1 MAFNSASGYNNLPSG
16 NFAPEIF
23 SQKVLKFF
31 RRASVVEDI
40 TNTDYAGEIENFGD
54 TVRIIKEP
62 TVTVSTYSR
71 GSVVNPQDL
80 ADDQITMVVD
90 QANAFAFKID
100 DIEERHSHVNFEALA
115 TSSGAFAL
123 KRKYDKT
130 VLQAMANGAGIAASA
145 VSGTTLTTT
154 AAAGTLGTAAAPIN
168 IETDDAGINMMLA
181 MARLL
186 DDESVPE
193 ENRWFVAPPIFYEKV
208 FQAGNKIAEVQV
220 SGDATSPLRN
230 GLATV
235 GTLAG
240 FRCYKTTALNSTGG
254 TDQVTLTDA
263 SATLATD
270 GSENIVLAGH
280 MSSTSTAS
288 HIAKTEVV
296 RSTESFSDVIR
307 GLHVF
312 GQKVLRQE
320 AIVRGVVDFA

>member
-1 MAFNSASGYNNLPSG
+1 MAFGTAAGYGNLPSG

-62 TVTVSTYSR
+62 VVTVSSYTR
-71 GSVVNPQDL
+71 GSVVNAQDL

-90 QANAFAFKID
+90 NANAFAFKID

-123 KRKYDKT
+123 KRKYDAN
-130 VLQAMANGAGIAASA
+130 VLQAISDGAGIAGADDASL
-145 VSGTTLTTT
+145 SGGLTTT
-154 AAAGTLGTAAAPIN
+154 NSALGTASSPIN
-168 IETDDAGINMMLA
+168 VETDDAGINLMLL
-181 MARLL
+181 MARTL
-186 DDESVPE
+186 DDQSVPE
-193 ENRWFVAPPIFYEKV
+193 ENRWFVAPPIFYEKM

-220 SGDATSPLRN
+220 TGDASSPLRN
-230 GLATV
+230 GLAIP

-240 FRCYKTTALNSTGG
+240 FRCYKSTALNSTAG
-254 TDQVTLTDA
+254 TDQVTLTGVATDA
-263 SATLATD
+263 S
-270 GSENIVLAGH
+270 ENVILAGH

-312 GQKVLRQE
+312 GRKVLRPE
-320 AIVRGVVDFA
+320 AVVRGVIDFA

>member
-1 MAFNSASGYNNLPSG
+1 MAFGTAAGYGNLPSG

-62 TVTVSTYSR
+62 TVTVASYTR

-80 ADDQITMVVD
+80 ADDQITMTVD

-130 VLQAMANGAGIAASA
+130 VLQAMSDGAGIAASA

-154 AAAGTLGTAAAPIN
+154 AAAGTLGTANAPIN
-168 IETDDAGINMMLA
+168 IETDDNGINLMLA

-193 ENRWFVAPPIFYEKV
+193 ENRWFVAPPIFYEKC

-240 FRCYKTTALNSTGG
+240 FRCYKSTALNSTGG
-254 TDQVTLTDA
+254 TDQVTLTDGTA
-263 SATLATD
+263 PLATD

>member
-1 MAFNSASGYNNLPSG
+1 MAFGTAAGYGNLPSG

-62 TVTVSTYSR
+62 TVTVSSYSR

-90 QANAFAFKID
+90 NANAFAFKID

-123 KRKYDKT
+123 KRKYDAN
-130 VLQAMANGAGIAASA
+130 VLQAISDGAGLAGADDASL
-145 VSGTTLTTT
+145 SGGLTTT
-154 AAAGTLGTAAAPIN
+154 NSALGTASAPIN
-168 IETDDAGINMMLA
+168 VETDDAGINLMLL
-181 MARLL
+181 MARTL
-186 DDESVPE
+186 DDQSVPE
-193 ENRWFVAPPIFYEKV
+193 ENRWFVAPPIFYEKM
-208 FQAGNKIAEVQV
+208 FQAGNKMAEVQV
-220 SGDATSPLRN
+220 TGDDTSPLRN
-230 GLATV
+230 GLAIP
-235 GTLAG
+235 GALAG
-240 FRCYKTTALNSTGG
+240 FRCYKSTALNSTAG
-254 TDQVTLTDA
+254 TDQVTLSGVATDA
-263 SATLATD
+263 S
-270 GSENIVLAGH
+270 ENVVLAGH

-312 GQKVLRQE
+312 GRKVLRPE
-320 AIVRGVVDFA
+320 AMVRGVIDFA

>member
-1 MAFNSASGYNNLPSG
+1 MAFGTAAGYGNLPSG

-62 TVTVSTYSR
+62 TITVSSYTR
-71 GSVVNPQDL
+71 GSVVNAQDL

-90 QANAFAFKID
+90 NANAFAFKID

-123 KRKYDKT
+123 KRKYDAN
-130 VLQAMANGAGIAASA
+130 VLQAISDGAGLAGADDASL
-145 VSGTTLTTT
+145 SGGLTTT
-154 AAAGTLGTAAAPIN
+154 NSALGTASAPIN
-168 IETDDAGINMMLA
+168 VETDDAGINLMLL
-181 MARLL
+181 MARTL
-186 DDESVPE
+186 DDQSVPE
-193 ENRWFVAPPIFYEKV
+193 ENRWFVAPPIFYEKM

-220 SGDATSPLRN
+220 TGDASSPLRN
-230 GLATV
+230 GLAIP

-240 FRCYKTTALNSTGG
+240 FRCYKSTALNSTAG
-254 TDQVTLTDA
+254 TDQVTLTGV
-263 SATLATD
+263 ATD
-270 GSENIVLAGH
+270 ASENIILAGH

-312 GQKVLRQE
+312 GRKVLRPE
-320 AIVRGVVDFA
+320 AVVRGIIDFA

>member
-1 MAFNSASGYNNLPSG
+1 MAFGTAAGYANLPSG

-62 TVTVSTYSR
+62 TVTVSAYTR
-71 GSVVNPQDL
+71 GSVVNAQDL

-90 QANAFAFKID
+90 NANAFAFKID

-123 KRKYDKT
+123 KRKYDAN
-130 VLQAMANGAGIAASA
+130 VLQAMSDGAGIAGADDASL
-145 VSGTTLTTT
+145 SGGLTTT
-154 AAAGTLGTAAAPIN
+154 NSALGTASAPIN
-168 IETDDAGINMMLA
+168 VETDDAGINLMLL
-181 MARLL
+181 MARSL
-186 DDESVPE
+186 DDQSVPE
-193 ENRWFVAPPIFYEKV
+193 ENRWFVAPPIFYEKML
-208 FQAGNKIAEVQV
+208 QAGNKMAEVQV
-220 SGDATSPLRN
+220 TGDGTSPLRN
-230 GLATV
+230 GLAV
-235 GTLAG
+235 PGTLAG
-240 FRCYKTTALNSTGG
+240 FRCYKSTALNSTAG
-254 TDQVTLTDA
+254 TDQVTLSGVATDA
-263 SATLATD
+263 S
-270 GSENIVLAGH
+270 ENVILAGH

-312 GQKVLRQE
+312 GRKVLRPE
-320 AIVRGVVDFA
+320 AVVRGVIDFA

>member
-1 MAFNSASGYNNLPSG
+1 MAFGTAAGYANLPSG

-62 TVTVSTYSR
+62 TVTVSSYTR
-71 GSVVNPQDL
+71 GSVVNAQDL

-90 QANAFAFKID
+90 NANAFAFKID

-123 KRKYDKT
+123 KRKYDAN
-130 VLQAMANGAGIAASA
+130 VLQAMSDGAGLAGADDASL
-145 VSGTTLTTT
+145 SGGLTTT
-154 AAAGTLGTAAAPIN
+154 NSALGTASAPIN
-168 IETDDAGINMMLA
+168 VETDDAGINLMLL
-181 MARLL
+181 MARTL
-186 DDESVPE
+186 DDQSVPE
-193 ENRWFVAPPIFYEKV
+193 ENRWFVAPPIFYEKM

-220 SGDATSPLRN
+220 TGDASSPLRN
-230 GLATV
+230 GLAIP

-240 FRCYKTTALNSTGG
+240 FRCYKSTALNSTAG
-254 TDQVTLTDA
+254 TDQVTLSGVATDA
-263 SATLATD
+263 S
-270 GSENIVLAGH
+270 ENVILAGH

-312 GQKVLRQE
+312 GRKVLRPE
-320 AIVRGVVDFA
+320 AVVRGVIDFA

>member
-1 MAFNSASGYNNLPSG
+1 MAFGTAAGYGNLPSG

-62 TVTVSTYSR
+62 TVTVSAYTR

-90 QANAFAFKID
+90 NANAFAFKID

-123 KRKYDKT
+123 KRKYDAN
-130 VLQAMANGAGIAASA
+130 VLQAMCDGAGIAGADDASL
-145 VSGTTLTTT
+145 SGGLTTT
-154 AAAGTLGTAAAPIN
+154 NTALGTASAPIN
-168 IETDDAGINMMLA
+168 VETDDAGINLMLL
-181 MARLL
+181 MARSL
-186 DDESVPE
+186 DDQSVPE
-193 ENRWFVAPPIFYEKV
+193 ENRWFVAPPIFYEKM
-208 FQAGNKIAEVQV
+208 FQAGNKLAEVQV
-220 SGDATSPLRN
+220 TGDATSPLRN
-230 GLATV
+230 GLAV
-235 GTLAG
+235 PGLLAG
-240 FRCYKTTALNSTGG
+240 FRCYKSTALNSTAG
-254 TDQVTLTDA
+254 TDQVTLSGVATDA
-263 SATLATD
+263 
-270 GSENIVLAGH
+270 SENIVLAGH

-312 GQKVLRQE
+312 GRKVLRPE
-320 AIVRGVVDFA
+320 AMVRGVIDFA

>member
-62 TVTVSTYSR
+62 TVTVSSYTR
-71 GSVVNPQDL
+71 GSVVNAQDL

-90 QANAFAFKID
+90 NANAFAFKID

-123 KRKYDKT
+123 KRKYDAN
-130 VLQAMANGAGIAASA
+130 VLQAISDGAGIAGADDASL
-145 VSGTTLTTT
+145 SGGLTTT
-154 AAAGTLGTAAAPIN
+154 NSALGTASAPIN
-168 IETDDAGINMMLA
+168 VETDDAGINLMLL
-181 MARLL
+181 MARTL
-186 DDESVPE
+186 DDQSVPE
-193 ENRWFVAPPIFYEKV
+193 ENRWFVAPPIFYEKM
-208 FQAGNKIAEVQV
+208 FQAGNKMAEVQV
-220 SGDATSPLRN
+220 TGDATSPLRN
-230 GLATV
+230 GLAIP

-240 FRCYKTTALNSTGG
+240 FRCYKSTALNSTAG
-254 TDQVTLTDA
+254 TDQVTLSGVATDA
-263 SATLATD
+263 S
-270 GSENIVLAGH
+270 ENVVLAGH

-312 GQKVLRQE
+312 GRKVLRPE
-320 AIVRGVVDFA
+320 AVVRGVIDFA

>member
-1 MAFNSASGYNNLPSG
+1 MAFGTAAGYGNLPSG

-62 TVTVSTYSR
+62 VVTVSSYTR
-71 GSVVNPQDL
+71 GSVVNAQDL

-90 QANAFAFKID
+90 NANAFAFKID

-123 KRKYDKT
+123 KRKYDAN
-130 VLQAMANGAGIAASA
+130 VLQAISDGAGLAGADDASL
-145 VSGTTLTTT
+145 SGGLTTT
-154 AAAGTLGTAAAPIN
+154 NSALGTASAPIN
-168 IETDDAGINMMLA
+168 VETDDAGINLMLL
-181 MARLL
+181 MARTL
-186 DDESVPE
+186 DDQSVPE
-193 ENRWFVAPPIFYEKV
+193 ENRWFVAPPIFYEKM

-220 SGDATSPLRN
+220 TGDASSPLRN
-230 GLATV
+230 GLAIP

-240 FRCYKTTALNSTGG
+240 FRCYKSTALNSTAG
-254 TDQVTLTDA
+254 TDQVTLTGV
-263 SATLATD
+263 ATD
-270 GSENIVLAGH
+270 ASENIILAGH

-312 GQKVLRQE
+312 GRKVLRPE
-320 AIVRGVVDFA
+320 AIVRGVIDFA

>member
-1 MAFNSASGYNNLPSG
+1 MAFGTAAGYGNLPSG

-54 TVRIIKEP
+54 TGRIIKET
-62 TVTVSTYSR
+62 TVTVSAYQR

-80 ADDQITMVVD
+80 ADDQITMTVD

-130 VLQAMANGAGIAASA
+130 VLQAMSDGAGIAASA

-154 AAAGTLGTAAAPIN
+154 AAAGTLGTANAPIN
-168 IETDDAGINMMLA
+168 IEPDDNGINLMLA

-193 ENRWFVAPPIFYEKV
+193 ENRWFVAPPIFYEKC
-208 FQAGNKIAEVQV
+208 FQAGNKIAEVQG

-240 FRCYKTTALNSTGG
+240 FRCYKSTALNSTGG
-254 TDQVTLTDA
+254 TDQVTLTDGT
-263 SATLATD
+263 ATLATD

>member
-1 MAFNSASGYNNLPSG
+1 MAFGTAAGYGNLPSG

-62 TVTVSTYSR
+62 TVTVSSYTR
-71 GSVVNPQDL
+71 GSVVNAQDL

-90 QANAFAFKID
+90 NANAFAFKID

-123 KRKYDKT
+123 KRKYDAN
-130 VLQAMANGAGIAASA
+130 VLQAISDGAGLAGADDASL
-145 VSGTTLTTT
+145 SGGLTTT
-154 AAAGTLGTAAAPIN
+154 NSALGTASAPIN
-168 IETDDAGINMMLA
+168 VETDDAGINLMLL
-181 MARLL
+181 MARTL
-186 DDESVPE
+186 DDQSVPE
-193 ENRWFVAPPIFYEKV
+193 ENRWFVAPPIFYEKM

-220 SGDATSPLRN
+220 TGDASSPLRN
-230 GLATV
+230 GLAIP

-240 FRCYKTTALNSTGG
+240 FRCYKSTALNSTAG
-254 TDQVTLTDA
+254 TDQVTLTGV
-263 SATLATD
+263 ATD
-270 GSENIVLAGH
+270 ASENIVLAGH

-312 GQKVLRQE
+312 GRKVLRPE
-320 AIVRGVVDFA
+320 AVVRGVIDFA

>member
-1 MAFNSASGYNNLPSG
+1 MAFGTAAGYGNLPSG
-16 NFAPEIF
+16 NFTPEIF

-62 TVTVSTYSR
+62 TVTVSSYTR
-71 GSVVNPQDL
+71 GSVVNAQDL

-90 QANAFAFKID
+90 NANAFAFKID

-123 KRKYDKT
+123 KRKYDAN
-130 VLQAMANGAGIAASA
+130 VLQAISDGAGIAGADDASL
-145 VSGTTLTTT
+145 SGGLTTT
-154 AAAGTLGTAAAPIN
+154 NSALGTASAPIN
-168 IETDDAGINMMLA
+168 VETDDAGINLMLL
-181 MARLL
+181 MARTL
-186 DDESVPE
+186 DDQSVPE
-193 ENRWFVAPPIFYEKV
+193 ENRWFVAPPIFYEKM

-220 SGDATSPLRN
+220 TGDASSPLRN
-230 GLATV
+230 GLAIP

-240 FRCYKTTALNSTGG
+240 FRCYKSTALNSTAG
-254 TDQVTLTDA
+254 TDQVTLTGVATDA
-263 SATLATD
+263 S
-270 GSENIVLAGH
+270 ENVILAGH

-312 GQKVLRQE
+312 GRKVLRPE
-320 AIVRGVVDFA
+320 AVVRGIIDFA

>member
-1 MAFNSASGYNNLPSG
+1 MAFGTAAGYANLPSG

-62 TVTVSTYSR
+62 TVTVSSYTR
-71 GSVVNPQDL
+71 GSVVNAQDL

-90 QANAFAFKID
+90 NANAFAFKID

-123 KRKYDKT
+123 KRKYDAN
-130 VLQAMANGAGIAASA
+130 VLQAMSDGAGIAGADDASL
-145 VSGTTLTTT
+145 SGGLTTT
-154 AAAGTLGTAAAPIN
+154 NSALGTASAPIN
-168 IETDDAGINMMLA
+168 VETDDAGINLMLL
-181 MARLL
+181 MARSL
-186 DDESVPE
+186 DDQSVPE
-193 ENRWFVAPPIFYEKV
+193 ENRWFVAPPIFYEKM
-208 FQAGNKIAEVQV
+208 FQAGNKMAEVQV
-220 SGDATSPLRN
+220 TGDGTSPLRN
-230 GLATV
+230 GLAV
-235 GTLAG
+235 PGTLAG
-240 FRCYKTTALNSTGG
+240 FRCYKSTALNSTAG
-254 TDQVTLTDA
+254 TDQVTLSGVATDA
-263 SATLATD
+263 S
-270 GSENIVLAGH
+270 ENVVLAGH

-312 GQKVLRQE
+312 GRKVLRPE
-320 AIVRGVVDFA
+320 AVVRGVIDFA